1 MPGAISNP
9 NTEGVFKLLKQG
21 AALVTN
27 TEDILNA
34 LSWKINLT
42 TEKEQPKTDLS
53 ENETKV
59 LSEIKLNPLCFDEL
73 ILKTNLNINDLMII
87 LTTLEMKGYIQQV
100 DGGKYQSLIKI

>member
-1 MPGAISNP
+1 MPGSISNP

-42 TEKEQPKTDLS
+42 TENEQPKMDLS

-87 LTTLEMKGYIQQV
+87 LTQLEIKG
-100 DGGKYQSLIKI
+100 LIKQADGNKYISVR